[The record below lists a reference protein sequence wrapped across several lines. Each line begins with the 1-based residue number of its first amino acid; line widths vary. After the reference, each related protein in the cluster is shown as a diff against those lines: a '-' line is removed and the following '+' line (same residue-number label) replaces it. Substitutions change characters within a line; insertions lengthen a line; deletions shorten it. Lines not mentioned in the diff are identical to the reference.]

1 MMMNLRPYNKERYSR
16 YLVSIAKKVSCTVIL
31 SDYLSIKNKLEKEL
45 PHGVSVEFARFENQ
59 RYFIFLY
66 SNQSNIK
73 KLHDTLEYLEDR
85 YKDEFPWLCKDAG
98 FIVGDKKEMYLVLKY
113 YIKAQRSL

>member
-1 MMMNLRPYNKERYSR
+1 MIVNLRPYNKEKYSQ
-16 YLVSIAKKVSCTVIL
+16 YISSIAKRVSCTVIL

-45 PHGVSVEFARFENQ
+45 PSGVTVEFARFENQ

-66 SNQSNIK
+66 SNEGSIK
-73 KLHDTLEYLEDR
+73 KLHDMLEYLENR
-85 YKDEFPWLCKDAG
+85 YKAEFPWLCEDAG

-113 YIKAQRSL
+113 YVKAQRSL